1 MIKNFIFK
9 HCAVVSIDYTMIVIF
24 VALIISVIFIL
35 YHYKNDLKQFYT
47 LVKFSKTVP
56 GPSYFELGK
65 QSSESINISNK
76 RKIQNS

>member
-1 MIKNFIFK
+1 
-9 HCAVVSIDYTMIVIF
+9 MIVIF

-65 QSSESINISNK
+65 QSSESINSSESKIK
-76 RKIQNS
+76 IVKFIRKKTFNSF